1 MPKLRSTPEQME
13 KRRFKHWVENHM
25 DDLGLT
31 QTDLGECLDLSQKAI
46 SRRVVGK
53 TEWRLTEM
61 AKLCELFNEHY
72 SMGGIK

>member
-1 MPKLRSTPEQME
+1 MPKLRETNDQME
-13 KRRFKHWVENHM
+13 RRRFKHWVENHM

-46 SRRVVGK
+46 SRRIVGT
-53 TEWRLTEM
+53 TEWRISEM
-61 AKLCELFNEHY
+61 AKLCELFNEQY